1 MTFWQFCLMMF
12 SSWQFSRS
20 FVSVAA
26 VVATQSCASAQQP
39 PPAPRVAPEIR
50 VMSSSSGAIP
60 EAGSVTRTTVYES
73 PRTVT
78 QVLRIAT
85 GARIAEHH
93 HPSYDETF
101 LVQQGRLTLIVN
113 GKTYELGA
121 GEFVV
126 MPAGTVI
133 AGMNRGSDEVR
144 VVVAF
149 SNNGSPGPLTVPGS
163 PHH

>member
-1 MTFWQFCLMMF
+1 MTFCQFCMMMF
-12 SSWQFSRS
+12 SSRQLSRS
-20 FVSVAA
+20 IVSVAA
-26 VVATQSCASAQQP
+26 VVALGSCAGARQP
-39 PPAPRVAPEIR
+39 PPASPAAPEIR
-50 VMSSSSGAIP
+50 VISSSSGAVP

-78 QVLRIAT
+78 QVLRIAP

-93 HPSYDETF
+93 HPSFDETF
-101 LVQQGRLTLIVN
+101 LVQQGRLTLILN
-113 GKTYELGA
+113 GRTYELGA

-133 AGMNRGSDEVR
+133 AGMNSGSDEVR

-149 SNNGSPGPLTVPGS
+149 SNNGSVGPLSVPGS

>member
-1 MTFWQFCLMMF
+1 MICSSRDFFRSCLLA
-12 SSWQFSRS
+12 
-20 FVSVAA
+20 AA
-26 VVATQSCASAQQP
+26 VGPLAACATAQQHP
-39 PPAPRVAPEIR
+39 PSMVAQPEIR
-50 VMSSSSGAIP
+50 VMSASLGTAPTAGA
-60 EAGSVTRTTVYES
+60 VTRTTVYES

-78 QVLRIAT
+78 QVLRLAP

-101 LVQQGRLTLIVN
+101 LVQQGRLTLSLN
-113 GKTYELGA
+113 GKSYDLGA
-121 GEFVV
+121 GDFVV

-133 AGMNRGSDEVR
+133 SGSNPGDQEAR

-149 SNNGSPGPLTVPGS
+149 SNTGSSGPLSVPGS

>member
-1 MTFWQFCLMMF
+1 MIF
-12 SSWQFSRS
+12 SSKDLMRRCLLA
-20 FVSVAA
+20 AA
-26 VVATQSCASAQQP
+26 VGSIGACATVPQP
-39 PPAPRVAPEIR
+39 PATSLTRQEIR
-50 VMSSSSGAIP
+50 VMSSSLGEMPAAGA
-60 EAGSVTRTTVYES
+60 VTRTTVYES

-78 QVLRIAT
+78 QVLRIAP

-101 LVQQGRLTLIVN
+101 LVQQGRLMLVLD
-113 GKTYELGA
+113 GKSHELGA
-121 GEFVV
+121 GDFVV

-133 AGMNRGSDEVR
+133 AGTNNGDQEAR

-149 SNNGSPGPLTVPGS
+149 SNNGSPGPLSVPGS

>member
-1 MTFWQFCLMMF
+1 
-12 SSWQFSRS
+12 
-20 FVSVAA
+20 
-26 VVATQSCASAQQP
+26 
-39 PPAPRVAPEIR
+39 
-50 VMSSSSGAIP
+50 MSSSSGAAP
-60 EAGSVTRTTVYES
+60 DAASVTRTTVYES

-78 QVLRIAT
+78 QVLRIAP

-113 GKTYELGA
+113 GKSYELGA

-126 MPAGTVI
+126 MQAGTVI
-133 AGMNRGSDEVR
+133 AGVNSGSDEVR

>member
-1 MTFWQFCLMMF
+1 MMSF
-12 SSWQFSRS
+12 ARQFSRS
-20 FVSVAA
+20 WVCGAA
-26 VVATQSCASAQQP
+26 AIALGSCASAQQP
-39 PPAPRVAPEIR
+39 PPAPHAPSEIR
-50 VMSSSSGAIP
+50 VMSSSSGAVP
-60 EAGSVTRTTVYES
+60 GTGAVTRTTVYES

-78 QVLRIAT
+78 QVLRIAP

-101 LVQQGRLTLIVN
+101 LVQQGRLTLILN
-113 GKTYELGA
+113 GKSYDVGP

-133 AGMNRGSDEVR
+133 AGMNAGGDEAR

-149 SNNGSPGPLTVPGS
+149 SNNGSRGPLSVPGS